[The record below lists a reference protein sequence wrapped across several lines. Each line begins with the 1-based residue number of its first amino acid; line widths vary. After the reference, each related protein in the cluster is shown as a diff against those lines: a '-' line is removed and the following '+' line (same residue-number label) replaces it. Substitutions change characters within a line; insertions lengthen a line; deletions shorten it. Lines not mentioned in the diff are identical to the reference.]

1 MYEGE
6 EIPEGIFSEAFP
18 TPPEASIY
26 PPWRRGHMLQ
36 RCVEACYA
44 EAHREEGEVHLD
56 SYNGQG
62 AWRPWSFSLTED
74 DEDLLTDEDAMSQ
87 DEEEQQL

>member
-6 EIPEGIFSEAFP
+6 DIPEGIFSEAFP

-26 PPWRRGHMLQ
+26 PPWRRSHMLQ

-44 EAHREEGEVHLD
+44 EAHREERREREEPFKLWVAGCLAIG
-56 SYNGQG
+56 Y
-62 AWRPWSFSLTED
+62 PY
-74 DEDLLTDEDAMSQ
+74 LLKYLRTWA
-87 DEEEQQL
+87 LYRFAT